1 MRSVEAFQS
10 ASGNP
15 VYQRFNSPIFIK
27 DLQERFRD
35 GTILKEITSESAIPT
50 EVKRYGQEVIW
61 EREPDGEFHTYQ
73 ENQELVH
80 SDLQTETYSLVVNQG
95 VYWSLKLD
103 AVTVRR
109 TEDINRYVE
118 AFKKNSVYRIERHAL
133 RQVFVEM
140 IYNASPHNKGTCAG
154 RISGETNLGV
164 MGAPIKITPK
174 NIFTYVQLLKKVLQ
188 EHESRDSQMYV
199 LFPDEAQVVMSHRDS
214 FLASA
219 YASGL
224 KESIILTSGSKIPD
238 IAGYRMMFSAD
249 VPRFRDPST
258 NRTTYAVIAARKE
271 ALAFISDMVV
281 NRTIDSD
288 PRSFGKYWQG
298 LQVYGYKLMQEED
311 VAILYCYFEFELD

>member
-1 MRSVEAFQS
+1 MRSVAAYPS
-10 ASGNP
+10 AAGNP
-15 VYQRFNSPIFIK
+15 VYQRFNSPVFIK
-27 DLQERFRD
+27 DLQERFRE
-35 GTILKEITSESAIPT
+35 GTILKEITSESAMPPEI
-50 EVKRYGQEVIW
+50 KRYGQEVIW

-103 AVTVRR
+103 AITVKRV
-109 TEDINRYVE
+109 EDINRYVE

-133 RQVFVEM
+133 RQIFIEM

-154 RISGETNLGV
+154 RVTGETNLGV

-174 NIFTYVQLLKKVLQ
+174 NVFTYIQLLRKVLQ
-188 EHESRDSQMYV
+188 EQDTPAGQTYV
-199 LFPDEAQVVMSHRDS
+199 LFPEEAQVVLTHRDS
-214 FLASA
+214 FLANA
-219 YASGL
+219 CASGL
-224 KESIILTSGSKIPD
+224 KESMILSSGSKFPD
-238 IAGYRMMFSAD
+238 IAGYRIMFSPD
-249 VPRFRDPST
+249 VPRFRDPAT
-258 NRTTYAVIAARKE
+258 NRMTYAVIASRKE

-281 NRTIDSD
+281 NRTVDTD

-298 LQVYGYKLMQEED
+298 LQVYGYKLMQEEE